1 LTRGLSRRLEPKNS
15 AKGRFSLRSYPRM
28 SKVPFVYLLNLSDR
42 NEARTLN
49 KHGDRFL
56 QLHLSVTLV
65 DR

>member
-1 LTRGLSRRLEPKNS
+1 
-15 AKGRFSLRSYPRM
+15 M